1 MKVMKNNQN
10 RMLVDRNRR
19 KLNEKIENYL
29 SLDGI
34 LNNC

>member
-1 MKVMKNNQN
+1 MKVMNNNQN

-19 KLNEKIENYL
+19 KLNEKIKNYL